1 MTGPMNPFG
10 QKKVPQNYTGNTNNK
25 GVANSPGIYVGIVKK
40 NDDPQHMGR
49 LQVWIEE
56 FGGDPDVEASW
67 IGVSYASP
75 FGGST
80 SIYDQGTNV
89 KEYDDTIKSYGFW
102 AVPPDLDARVLVGF
116 AAGKLD
122 KGFWFACLFQR
133 GTQVS
138 IPGIPYKNTLTGENK
153 PAAPKNRKDTDPDL
167 EKYVEHK
174 PMSNALK
181 QQGLEGDTIRGVTTS
196 SVTRETPSKV
206 MGILTPGQHQFVM
219 DDGDKD
225 GNSKLIRLRT
235 TSGTQLLLD
244 DTSGH
249 VYIISKAGESWM
261 ELSADGRVHI
271 YGSKDISIRT
281 QENLNLYADKD
292 VNIEAGMN
300 VNIKAGADVHAEA
313 AENVRT
319 RAGLDTTITSLIS
332 SNINSSLGH
341 YETAGVIH
349 MNGPEASTTDSI
361 VLNSLIVNQGVTES
375 ICSTVPEHEP
385 WFGHSS
391 SINPVGP
398 GNQQM
403 QKDPAPAQTPRQ
415 PKENEQGLPINKQVS
430 EVVEVDVNAAVTS
443 EQAQAKIKENN
454 GYSPV
459 NHDDGKGQSAGFA
472 SKVSDM
478 PASNPNQTD
487 AETARLNR
495 QNAEIQRSQLSDAIT
510 RANVATTQA
519 EAKGLA
525 VLNSLTSPF
534 VPGGNTGS
542 IDQAINNLNDPNAEP
557 YTGDDPI
564 VKARLARAKGND
576 KFTNPELFTQGVT
589 ADKANQLFA
598 NDLTKNES
606 GVKTML
612 SGAGVSKLPQ
622 NAFDSLVSYQNQTGD
637 ASYAYVK
644 GEKIDLTSMYK
655 NGEWDRAAG
664 FIAADERDRPRRIQE
679 AAIMANNNYG
689 RIATEEQVI
698 NQGLSQS
705 NELLRKDQLN
715 KQTGN
720 AVTPQQAF
728 ALGSSY
734 LAQTGTALPSLSFS
748 TNAVIK
754 ANALTGDI
762 TQVLR
767 KQRGPWPY

>member
-1 MTGPMNPFG
+1 MNPFG

-25 GVANSPGIYVGIVKK
+25 GVASSPGIYVGVVKK

-153 PAAPKNRKDTDPDL
+153 PAAPKNRKDSDPDL

-206 MGILTPGQHQFVM
+206 LGILTPGQHQFVM

-261 ELSADGRVHI
+261 ELSADGRVHV
-271 YGSKDISIRT
+271 YGSKDISIHT

-300 VNIKAGADVHAEA
+300 VNIKAGADIHGEA
-313 AENVRT
+313 IGNVRT
-319 RAGLDTTITSLIS
+319 RAGLDTTITSLMS
-332 SNINSSLGH
+332 SNISSSIGH

-349 MNGPEASTTDSI
+349 MNGPTASETDPL

-391 SINPVGP
+391 SINPVGI

-403 QKDPAPAQTPRQ
+403 QKDPAPSQTPRQ
-415 PKENEQGLPINKQVS
+415 PKDNEQGAPIAKANV
-430 EVVEVDVNAAVTS
+430 EVVEVDVDNVTTS
-443 EQAQAKIKENN
+443 DQAQSKIKENN

-472 SKVSDM
+472 SKVADT
-478 PASNPNQTD
+478 PASGSTQTD

-495 QNAEIQRSQLSDAIT
+495 QNAEAERNALSGVLTDGS
-510 RANVATTQA
+510 VAKAQNEQQGT
-519 EAKGLA
+519 K
-525 VLNSLTSPF
+525 VLDTMTSK
-534 VPGGNTGS
+534 S
-542 IDQAINNLNDPNAEP
+542 SDPE
-557 YTGDDPI
+557 I
-564 VKARLARAKGND
+564 
-576 KFTNPELFTQGVT
+576 FTKGVT
-589 ADKANQLFA
+589 PDKANQLFA
-598 NDLTKNES
+598 TDLAKNEAN
-606 GVKTML
+606 VKKML
-612 SGAGVSKLPQ
+612 AGAGVSKLPQ

-655 NGEWDRAAG
+655 NGEWDRAAS

-679 AAIMANNNYG
+679 SAMMANNSYG
-689 RIATEEQVI
+689 RIASEEQVI
-698 NQGLSQS
+698 NQGFTQS
-705 NELLRKDQLN
+705 TELLRKGQLN

-734 LAQTGTALPSLSFS
+734 LAQTGTALPGLSFS
-748 TNAVIK
+748 TNSVIK

>member
-1 MTGPMNPFG
+1 MNPFG

-25 GVANSPGIYVGIVKK
+25 GVASSPGIYVGVVKK

-56 FGGDPDVEASW
+56 FGGDPEVESSW

-153 PAAPKNRKDTDPDL
+153 PAAPKNKKDTDPDL

-206 MGILTPGQHQFVM
+206 LGILTPGQHQFVM

-300 VNIKAGADVHAEA
+300 VNIKAGADIHAQA
-313 AENVRT
+313 DENVRT
-319 RAGLDTTITSLIS
+319 RAGLDTTITSLMS

-361 VLNSLIVNQGVTES
+361 TLNSLIVNQGVTES

-391 SINPVGP
+391 SINPVGA

-478 PASNPNQTD
+478 PASNPSQTD
-487 AETARLNR
+487 TETARLNR
-495 QNAEIQRSQLSDAIT
+495 QNAEAERTALSGILTDG
-510 RANVATTQA
+510 NVAKEQSEQQGTKVLDTMS
-519 EAKGLA
+519 AK
-525 VLNSLTSPF
+525 SK
-534 VPGGNTGS
+534 
-542 IDQAINNLNDPNAEP
+542 DPE
-557 YTGDDPI
+557 I
-564 VKARLARAKGND
+564 
-576 KFTNPELFTQGVT
+576 FTKGVT

-606 GVKTML
+606 NVKTML
-612 SGAGVSKLPQ
+612 AGAGVSKLPQ

-664 FIAADERDRPRRIQE
+664 FIAADDRDRPRRIQE
-679 AAIMANNNYG
+679 AAIMANNSYG
-689 RIATEEQVI
+689 RTATEEQVI

-705 NELLRKDQLN
+705 NELLRKGQLN

-720 AVTPQQAF
+720 AITPQQAF

-734 LAQTGTALPSLSFS
+734 LSQTGSTLPGLSFS
-748 TNAVIK
+748 TNSIIK

-767 KQRGPWPY
+767 KQQGPWPY

>member
-1 MTGPMNPFG
+1 MNPLG

-25 GVANSPGIYVGIVKK
+25 GIATSAGTYVGIVKK
-40 NDDPQHMGR
+40 NDDPQNMGR

-67 IGVSYASP
+67 ISVSYASP
-75 FGGST
+75 FGGTT
-80 SIYDQGTNV
+80 SIFDQGTNV
-89 KEYDDTIKSYGFW
+89 KEYEDTIKSYGFW
-102 AVPPDLDARVLVGF
+102 AVPPDLDARVLVTF

-122 KGFWFACLFQR
+122 KGYWFACLFQR

-138 IPGIPYKNTLTGENK
+138 IPGIPYKNTWTGKDK

-174 PMSNALK
+174 PMSSALK

-196 SVTRETPSKV
+196 SVTRESPSKV

-292 VNIEAGMN
+292 VNIEAGLN
-300 VNIKAGADVHAEA
+300 VNIKAGADINAEA
-313 AENVRT
+313 GSNVRT
-319 RAGLDTTITSLIS
+319 LAGVDTTITSGTS
-332 SNINSSLGH
+332 SNISSGTGH

-349 MNGPEASTTDSI
+349 MNGPAADTTPPI
-361 VLNSLIVNQGVTES
+361 VTNSLVVNQGVTES

-391 SINPVGP
+391 SINPVGT

-415 PKENEQGLPINKQVS
+415 PAVGEQGCPISKQPT
-430 EVVEVDVNAAVTS
+430 ETVEVKVDEVATS
-443 EQAQAKIKENN
+443 EQAQSKIKENN
-454 GYSPV
+454 KFTPV
-459 NHDDGKGQSAGFA
+459 NHDDGKGQSGGFA
-472 SKVSDM
+472 SKVADT
-478 PASNPNQTD
+478 PASDPNQTD
-487 AETARLNR
+487 AETAKLNR
-495 QNAEIQRSQLSDAIT
+495 QNAEAERSALSTVLTKGSEVKNQLEQQGTKVLDTLSDKIT
-510 RANVATTQA
+510 APEIFTKGITADRANQMF
-519 EAKGLA
+519 AK
-525 VLNSLTSPF
+525 
-534 VPGGNTGS
+534 
-542 IDQAINNLNDPNAEP
+542 
-557 YTGDDPI
+557 
-564 VKARLARAKGND
+564 
-576 KFTNPELFTQGVT
+576 
-589 ADKANQLFA
+589 
-598 NDLTKNES
+598 DLTKNETN
-606 GVKTML
+606 VKSIL
-612 SGAGVSKLPQ
+612 AAAGVTKLPQ

-637 ASYAYVK
+637 AGYAYVK

-664 FIAADERDRPRRIQE
+664 FIAADERDKPRRIQE
-679 AAIMANNNYG
+679 AAMMANNNYG
-689 RIATEEQVI
+689 RIATEEQVVNVGL
-698 NQGLSQS
+698 NQAG
-705 NELLRKDQLN
+705 ELMLKNQLN

-720 AVTPQQAF
+720 AVTPQQTF

-734 LAQTGTALPSLSFS
+734 LAQTGNVLPGLSFA
-748 TNAVIK
+748 TNSKIDLNLATSVITSVVK
-754 ANALTGDI
+754 
-762 TQVLR
+762 
-767 KQRGPWPY
+767 KQQGPWPY

>member
-1 MTGPMNPFG
+1 MNPFG
-10 QKKVPQNYTGNTNNK
+10 QKKVPQNYTENTNNK
-25 GVANSPGIYVGIVKK
+25 GVASSPGIYVGVVKK

-56 FGGDPDVEASW
+56 FGGDPEVEASW

-153 PAAPKNRKDTDPDL
+153 PAAPKNKKDTDPDL

-196 SVTRETPSKV
+196 SVTRESPSKV
-206 MGILTPGQHQFVM
+206 LGILTPGQHQFVM

-300 VNIKAGADVHAEA
+300 VNIKAGANVHAEA

-319 RAGLDTTITSLIS
+319 RAGLDTTITSSMS

-349 MNGPEASTTDSI
+349 MNGPEASTTDPI
-361 VLNSLIVNQGVTES
+361 TLNSLIVNQGVTES

-391 SINPVGP
+391 SINPVGA

-403 QKDPAPAQTPRQ
+403 QKDPAPTQTPRQ
-415 PKENEQGLPINKQVS
+415 PKENEQGAPINIQEHEHI
-430 EVVEVDVNAAVTS
+430 EVTVDEATTS
-443 EQAQAKIKENN
+443 EQAQAKIKESN

-478 PASNPNQTD
+478 PASNPSQTD
-487 AETARLNR
+487 TETARLNR
-495 QNAEIQRSQLSDAIT
+495 QNAEAERTALSGILTDG
-510 RANVATTQA
+510 NVAKEQSEQQGTKVLDTIS
-519 EAKGLA
+519 AK
-525 VLNSLTSPF
+525 SK
-534 VPGGNTGS
+534 
-542 IDQAINNLNDPNAEP
+542 DPE
-557 YTGDDPI
+557 I
-564 VKARLARAKGND
+564 
-576 KFTNPELFTQGVT
+576 FTKGVT

-606 GVKTML
+606 NVKTML
-612 SGAGVSKLPQ
+612 AGAGVSKLPQ
-622 NAFDSLVSYQNQTGD
+622 NAFDSLVSYQNQTGN

-679 AAIMANNNYG
+679 AAIMANNSYG
-689 RIATEEQVI
+689 RTATEEQVI

-705 NELLRKDQLN
+705 NELLRKGQLN

-734 LAQTGTALPSLSFS
+734 LSQTGSTLPGLSFS
-748 TNAVIK
+748 TNSVIK

>member
-1 MTGPMNPFG
+1 MTGPMNPLG
-10 QKKVPQNYTGNTNNK
+10 QKKVPQNYSGNTNNK
-25 GVANSPGIYVGIVKK
+25 GIANSPGMYVGVVKK
-40 NDDPQHMGR
+40 NDDPQNMGR

-56 FGGDPDVEASW
+56 FGGDPDEESSW
-67 IGVSYASP
+67 ISVSYASP
-75 FGGST
+75 FGGTT
-80 SIYDQGTNV
+80 SIYEQGTNV

-102 AVPPDLDARVLVGF
+102 AVPPDLEARVLVGF

-122 KGFWFACLFQR
+122 KGYWFACLFQR

-153 PAAPKNRKDTDPDL
+153 PAAPKNKKDTDPDL

-196 SVTRETPSKV
+196 SVTRESPSKV
-206 MGILTPGQHQFVM
+206 IGLLTPGQHQFVM

-271 YGSKDISIRT
+271 YGSKDISVHS

-292 VNIEAGMN
+292 INIEAGVN
-300 VNIKAGADVHAEA
+300 VNIKAGSDIHAEA
-313 AENVRT
+313 GSNIKT
-319 RAGLDTTITSLIS
+319 LAGTDTLITSGS
-332 SNINSSLGH
+332 TSNINSSIAH

-349 MNGPEASTTDSI
+349 MNGPTASSTESI
-361 VLNSLIVNQGVTES
+361 TLNSLVVNQGVTES

-391 SINPVGP
+391 TINPVGA

-403 QKDPAPAQTPRQ
+403 QKDPAPTQTPRQ
-415 PKENEQGLPINKQVS
+415 PKENEQGAPIAKVNS
-430 EVVEVDVNAAVTS
+430 EVVEVDVGEATTS

-459 NHDDGKGQSAGFA
+459 NHDDGKGQSAGFC
-472 SKVSDM
+472 SKVADT
-478 PASNPNQTD
+478 PASDANQTD

-495 QNAEIQRSQLSDAIT
+495 QNAEAERNALS
-510 RANVATTQA
+510 NVLTDGDIVKEQTEQQGTKVLDTIN
-519 EAKGLA
+519 AK
-525 VLNSLTSPF
+525 S
-534 VPGGNTGS
+534 
-542 IDQAINNLNDPNAEP
+542 NDPEIFSN
-557 YTGDDPI
+557 
-564 VKARLARAKGND
+564 
-576 KFTNPELFTQGVT
+576 GVT
-589 ADKANQLFA
+589 PDKANQLFA
-598 NDLTKNES
+598 NDLTKNETS
-606 GVKTML
+606 VKTML
-612 SGAGVSKLPQ
+612 TGAGVTKLPQ
-622 NAFDSLVSYQNQTGD
+622 NAFDSLVSFQNQTGD
-637 ASYAYVK
+637 ASYAFVK

-655 NGEWDRAAG
+655 NGEWDRAAS

-679 AAIMANNNYG
+679 SAMMANNDYG

-698 NQGLSQS
+698 NQGFAQS
-705 NELLRKDQLN
+705 TELLRKGQLN

-734 LAQTGTALPSLSFS
+734 LDQTGNVLPGLSFA
-748 TNAVIK
+748 TNSIIK

-762 TQVLR
+762 TQVLK
-767 KQRGPWPY
+767 KQQGPWPY

>member
-1 MTGPMNPFG
+1 MNPFG
-10 QKKVPQNYTGNTNNK
+10 QKKVPQNYSGNTNNK

-56 FGGDPDVEASW
+56 FGGDPEVEASW

-89 KEYDDTIKSYGFW
+89 KEYEDTIKSYGFW

-122 KGFWFACLFQR
+122 KGYWFACLFQR

-138 IPGIPYKNTLTGENK
+138 IPGIPAKNTWTGENK
-153 PAAPKNRKDTDPDL
+153 PAAPKNRKDSDPDL

-181 QQGLEGDTIRGVTTS
+181 QQGLEGDTIRGTTTS
-196 SVTRETPSKV
+196 SATRETPSKV
-206 MGILTPGQHQFVM
+206 IGLLTPGQHQFVM

-249 VYIISKAGESWM
+249 VYIISKAGENWM
-261 ELSADGRVHI
+261 ELSADGRIHI
-271 YGSKDISIRT
+271 YGSKDISIHT
-281 QENLNLYADKD
+281 QENLNLYADKSI
-292 VNIEAGMN
+292 NIEAGID
-300 VNIKAGADVHAEA
+300 VNIKAGANVQAEA
-313 AENVRT
+313 GNNLQT
-319 RAGLDTTITSLIS
+319 LAGQDTVITSGS
-332 SNINSSLGH
+332 TSNINSSIAH

-349 MNGPEASTTDSI
+349 MNGPTAASTPAFT
-361 VLNSLIVNQGVTES
+361 LNSLVVNQGVTTS
-375 ICSTVPEHEP
+375 ICTTVPEHEP
-385 WFGHSS
+385 WFGHSG
-391 SINPVGP
+391 SINPVGT

-415 PKENEQGLPINKQVS
+415 PKENEQGLPINIQTH
-430 EVVEVDVNAAVTS
+430 EHTEVDVSEATTS

-472 SKVSDM
+472 SKVSDV
-478 PASNPNQTD
+478 PASNPSQTD
-487 AETARLNR
+487 TETDKLNR
-495 QNAEIQRSQLSDAIT
+495 QNAEIQRSQLSDALI
-510 RANVATTQA
+510 RASMATTQA

-534 VPGGNTGS
+534 VSGGNVSS
-542 IDQAINNLNDPNAEP
+542 IDRAINSLNDPNAKP

-564 VKARLARAKGND
+564 IKARLARANGND
-576 KFTNPELFTQGVT
+576 KFTNPEIFTNGVT

-622 NAFDSLVSYQNQTGD
+622 NAFDSLVSYQNQIGN

-679 AAIMANNNYG
+679 AAIMANNSYG
-689 RIATEEQVI
+689 NIATEEQVI
-698 NQGLSQS
+698 NRGLSLS
-705 NELLRKDQLN
+705 NELIRKDQLN

-720 AVTPQQAF
+720 SVTPQQAF

-734 LAQTGTALPSLSFS
+734 LAQTGSTLPGLSFP
-748 TNAVIK
+748 TNSVIK
-754 ANALTGDI
+754 ANSLTGDI

>member
-10 QKKVPQNYTGNTNNK
+10 QKKVPQNYTENTNNK
-25 GVANSPGIYVGIVKK
+25 GVASSPGIYVGVVKK

-56 FGGDPDVEASW
+56 FGGDPEVEASW

-153 PAAPKNRKDTDPDL
+153 PAAPKNKKDTDPDL

-196 SVTRETPSKV
+196 SVTRESPSKV
-206 MGILTPGQHQFVM
+206 LGILTPGQHQFVM

-300 VNIKAGADVHAEA
+300 VNIKAGANVHAEA

-319 RAGLDTTITSLIS
+319 RAGLDTTITSSMS

-349 MNGPEASTTDSI
+349 MNGPEASTTDPI
-361 VLNSLIVNQGVTES
+361 TLNSLIVNQGVTES

-391 SINPVGP
+391 SINPVGA

-403 QKDPAPAQTPRQ
+403 QKDPAPTQTPRQ
-415 PKENEQGLPINKQVS
+415 PKENEQGAPINIQEHEHI
-430 EVVEVDVNAAVTS
+430 EVTVDEATTS
-443 EQAQAKIKENN
+443 EQAQAKIKESN

-478 PASNPNQTD
+478 PASNPSQTD
-487 AETARLNR
+487 TETARLNR
-495 QNAEIQRSQLSDAIT
+495 QNAEAERTALSGILTDG
-510 RANVATTQA
+510 NVAKEQSEQQGTKVLDTIS
-519 EAKGLA
+519 AK
-525 VLNSLTSPF
+525 SK
-534 VPGGNTGS
+534 
-542 IDQAINNLNDPNAEP
+542 DPE
-557 YTGDDPI
+557 I
-564 VKARLARAKGND
+564 
-576 KFTNPELFTQGVT
+576 FTKGVT

-606 GVKTML
+606 NVKTML
-612 SGAGVSKLPQ
+612 AGAGVSKLPQ
-622 NAFDSLVSYQNQTGD
+622 NAFDSLVSYQNQTGN

-679 AAIMANNNYG
+679 AAIMANNSYG
-689 RIATEEQVI
+689 RTATEEQVI

-705 NELLRKDQLN
+705 NELLRKGQLN

-734 LAQTGTALPSLSFS
+734 LSQTGSTLPGLSFS
-748 TNAVIK
+748 TNSVIK

>member
-25 GVANSPGIYVGIVKK
+25 GVASSPGIYVGVVKK

-206 MGILTPGQHQFVM
+206 LGILTPGQHQFVM

-261 ELSADGRVHI
+261 ELSADGRVHV
-271 YGSKDISIRT
+271 YGSKDISIHT

-300 VNIKAGADVHAEA
+300 VNIKAGADIHGEA
-313 AENVRT
+313 IGNVRT
-319 RAGLDTTITSLIS
+319 RAGLDTTITSLMS
-332 SNINSSLGH
+332 SNISSSIGH

-349 MNGPEASTTDSI
+349 MNGPTASETDPL

-391 SINPVGP
+391 SINPVGI

-403 QKDPAPAQTPRQ
+403 QKDPAPSQTPRQ
-415 PKENEQGLPINKQVS
+415 PKDNEQGAPIAKANV
-430 EVVEVDVNAAVTS
+430 EVVEVDVDNVTTS
-443 EQAQAKIKENN
+443 DQAQSKIKENN

-472 SKVSDM
+472 SKVADA
-478 PASNPNQTD
+478 PASGSTQTD

-495 QNAEIQRSQLSDAIT
+495 QNAEAERNALSGVLTDGS
-510 RANVATTQA
+510 VAKAQNEQQGT
-519 EAKGLA
+519 K
-525 VLNSLTSPF
+525 VLDTMTSK
-534 VPGGNTGS
+534 S
-542 IDQAINNLNDPNAEP
+542 SDPE
-557 YTGDDPI
+557 I
-564 VKARLARAKGND
+564 
-576 KFTNPELFTQGVT
+576 FTKGVT
-589 ADKANQLFA
+589 PDKANQLFA
-598 NDLTKNES
+598 TDLAKNKAN
-606 GVKTML
+606 VKKML
-612 SGAGVSKLPQ
+612 AGAGVSKLPQ

-655 NGEWDRAAG
+655 NGEWDRAAS

-679 AAIMANNNYG
+679 SAMMANNSYG
-689 RIATEEQVI
+689 RIASEEQVI
-698 NQGLSQS
+698 NQGFTQS
-705 NELLRKDQLN
+705 TELLRKGQLN

-734 LAQTGTALPSLSFS
+734 LAQTGTALPGLSFS
-748 TNAVIK
+748 TNSVIK